1 VGAFDSLRYRDYRR
15 LWAGAVLSNTGT
27 WMQFVGLAWYVF
39 ELTHSAF
46 WVSFVTFVNFL
57 PTVLSPVGGVY
68 SDRIDRRTI
77 LLAAQAL
84 MMVLAAILAV
94 LVWVDRAGLAT
105 VLVLT
110 FGQGVGF
117 AFNGPAWQSY
127 LPNLVPPEAIVNAIA
142 LNSAQFS
149 LARVI
154 GPAIGGALILA
165 SGPALVFGINAVSFV
180 AVLVALTLI
189 RARPLPPRE
198 PRTLRDQLVGGL
210 LYTWRHRRIR
220 AMLAAVGV
228 QSFFVGPV
236 TALLPIYAAEVYGR
250 GASGYGAL
258 TAATGLG
265 SVVGALILG
274 RLGQRSSPM
283 AVAWCMA
290 VQGLAL
296 LALAAIPSFGAGL
309 ALLTVYG
316 AGYLFGLAATNS
328 DIQLQVDEAVR
339 GRVVSLYM
347 VAVGALYPIG
357 SLLAGVAADTVG
369 LAATTVAGAA
379 VCLGWGLGLAR
390 WWRGRA
396 GGLLPAPEG

>member
-1 VGAFDSLRYRDYRR
+1 
-15 LWAGAVLSNTGT
+15 
-27 WMQFVGLAWYVF
+27 MQFVALAWYVF

-46 WVSFVTFVNFL
+46 WVSFVPFVNFL

-68 SDRIDRRTI
+68 SDRVDRRTI

-84 MMVLAAILAV
+84 MLVQAGILAV

-110 FGQGVGF
+110 FGQGLAF
-117 AFNGPAWQSY
+117 AFNGPAWQSF
-127 LPNLVPPEAIVNAIA
+127 LPSLVPKEALVNAIA

-180 AVLVALTLI
+180 AVLVALALI
-189 RARPLPPRE
+189 RARPRPVRE
-198 PRTLRDQLVGGL
+198 PRTVRDQLMGGIV
-210 LYTWRHRRIR
+210 YTWRHRRIR

-236 TALLPIYAAEVYGR
+236 TALLPIYAAEVFGR

-265 SVVGALILG
+265 SVAGALILG
-274 RLGQRSSPM
+274 RLGHRSSPM
-283 AVAWCMA
+283 SVAWCMA
-290 VQGLAL
+290 IQGVSL
-296 LALAAIPSFGAGL
+296 LAFAATRSFGAGL

-339 GRVVSLYM
+339 GRVVSMYM
-347 VAVGALYPIG
+347 VAVAALYPIG
-357 SLLAGVAADTVG
+357 SLLAGVAAYAFGV
-369 LAATTVAGAA
+369 AATTVAGGT
-379 VCLGWGLGLAR
+379 VCLAWGIGLAR

-396 GGLLPAPEG
+396 GGLVPAPER

>member
-1 VGAFDSLRYRDYRR
+1 VGAFDSFRYRDYRR
-15 LWAGAVLSNTGT
+15 LWIGAVLSNTGT

-46 WVSFVTFVNFL
+46 WVSFVSFVNFL

-77 LLAAQAL
+77 LLAAQTLMLLQASAL
-84 MMVLAAILAV
+84 AIL
-94 LVWVDRAGLAT
+94 VWTDHAGLAT
-105 VLVLT
+105 VLALT
-110 FGQGVGF
+110 LGQGVAF

-127 LPNLVPPEAIVNAIA
+127 LSSLVPPEALVNAIA

-154 GPAIGGALILA
+154 GPAIGGVLILV

-180 AVLVALTLI
+180 AVLVALALI
-189 RARPLPPRE
+189 RPRPLPVRE
-198 PRTLRDQLVGGL
+198 RRTLRDLLVGGIV
-210 LYTWRHRRIR
+210 YTWRHRRIR
-220 AMLAAVGV
+220 VMLATVAV

-265 SVVGALILG
+265 SVAGALILG
-274 RLGQRSSPM
+274 RLGHRSSPM
-283 AVAWCMA
+283 SVAWCLA
-290 VQGLAL
+290 VQGLAV
-296 LALAAIPSFGAGL
+296 LAFAAIPSYGAGL
-309 ALLTVYG
+309 VLLTVFG
-316 AGYLFGLAATNS
+316 AAYLFGLAATNS

-339 GRVVSLYM
+339 GRVVSMYM
-347 VAVGALYPIG
+347 LAVGALYPIG
-357 SLLAGVAADTVG
+357 SLLAGVAAEAVG
-369 LAATTVAGAA
+369 VAPTTAAGAA
-379 VCLGWGLGLAR
+379 VCLVWAVGLAR
-390 WWRGRA
+390 WWRGTA
-396 GGLLPAPEG
+396 GGLVPAPEG